1 MTADHSLRSSLL
13 HTAFRMTLGMSVLMS
28 QASADILRGGG
39 NAGTAPPAAS
49 PTPAGGT
56 TPAATNQARANAT
69 DTLARTTQALNSVR
83 AMQAAARANAINGAN
98 NLGNNPLTGQPL
110 PNVPDGLGSGGLKVD
125 GHVATDISWW
135 QGAELPT
142 QTTNGAKVDVTVK
155 QTAQQALLNWE
166 TFNVGKNTTLTF
178 DQSAGGSNARQW
190 IAFNKV
196 NDPTSN
202 PTQILGSIKAQGQV
216 YIINRNG
223 IIFGG
228 SSQVNTG
235 ALTASALPIND
246 ELVANGLLNNPNQA
260 FLFNGLGQGP
270 IGDITVQAGAQI
282 STPVSADGNGG
293 RIFLTGANVTNNGT
307 LSSPSG
313 QVILAAGLQVGVAAH
328 NNSDPSLRGLDVF
341 VGAVTDPASALSPYA
356 GTVTNNGLIEI
367 QRASAML
374 TGKTIQQN
382 GVIDST
388 TSVSLNG
395 RVDLL
400 ANYDA
405 VGNPGYVA
413 SNPNTGSAFVWRSS
427 GNITLGGDSVIR
439 ITPETASTA
448 TAIGTQLA
456 LRSQINIQ
464 GKNIHHA
471 EGSILLAPNAIASIQ
486 AGSWAFI
493 DSPNLPAST
502 FYSTGGQVFL
512 DKGSVIN
519 LAGTTDALASVLQ
532 NIITL
537 ELRGSELSVAP
548 VQRDGELRG
557 ETIVVDLGKTG
568 TYDGREWVG
577 TPLADLIGYLGL
589 VQRDVA
595 QLTTAGGTLSISAG
609 DAAVVREGSV
619 IDVSGG
625 WTNFQGGTVAT
636 TRVISNGQIVDISE
650 ATPDQVYSGIYTGSS
665 SVVHSKWGVVESFN
679 RALAPSGSRYQ
690 EGYTQGANAGSVTI
704 TAPSIV
710 LDGTLRG
717 STVAGGNQ
725 IRNQPGSSNLPDVAK
740 LALHFRG
747 RENLSPNYFAT
758 YPDALDIVFKGGVD
772 QADVPEFTLDSNGNA
787 GALPAERQNQV
798 YLSPDLLTSSGFG
811 HLDVTNENGSITVA
825 EGQNLT
831 ASPGGSISL
840 TASNIDIRGSVT
852 AAGGSLSFTA
862 LNISPYDAA
871 VALSKP
877 VPEVPALRPG
887 RGIFTL
893 GEGATLSTAGLITDD
908 RSASSSSTPAIPDGG
923 SISISAYSANLGEG
937 SLVDVSGGYAMNSD
951 GKGRYGNAGSISILT
966 GKDPRVSSILGGTL
980 SLGGTLRGISG
991 AKGGS
996 LSLQAGAIQ
1005 VGGPPGQAG
1014 VYHLDPSFFNQGG
1027 FTKFN
1032 LQGLGGPG
1040 LPAVSVA
1047 PGTIIEPIAKRL
1059 AVVANSPGGGL
1070 LLGEYETVH
1079 GRAPEVSERQA
1090 VSLSFLS
1097 EGVRDA
1103 ATGLLLYRGD
1113 VVIGEG
1119 SVIRTDPGASVEVRG
1134 STATVLGSI
1143 LAPAGSIRV
1152 SGSSNTNAAFG
1163 DPNQALATTYL
1174 GSSST
1179 LSTAGTVVLKP
1190 DAYGR
1195 RIGSVLGG
1203 GSINVSGNIVAAAGA
1218 LLDVSGT
1225 SGTLDVDPSVVVSNP
1240 VTKLPNTGLTS
1251 KPRVNQTVAVQV
1263 DSNAGTITLSGGQF
1277 LYSDA
1282 TLRGNAGGS
1291 SAAGGSLSVSSGRFY
1306 GVADTPV
1313 PSDITL
1319 TLTQSGPVLANPIS
1333 SSPIGHV
1340 VNGSLGSG
1348 HGFFAADSFQNGGFD
1363 SLTLSGVLETR
1374 GPVTIDARGRVSLAN
1389 QGILFNDSSFTIRAG
1404 AVALGTAFRPPSLPA
1419 EETSPILYNG
1429 QPFIIPAVHGNGTL
1443 DIDASQ
1449 IDVGSLSLQGT
1460 GRANLV
1466 AEDGD
1471 VRGNGTFIIA
1481 GDLKLRAGQIY
1492 PTTASEFNLI
1502 AYDYQNASG
1511 SHKGSITIEA
1521 SGSRSLPFSAGG
1533 KLGIYASTI
1542 HQAGV
1547 LRAPFGTINLG
1558 WDGTGTAPRDW
1569 FTGSSRPFP
1578 VTTDLTLAAGSITSV
1593 SAVDPATGK
1602 ALVLPYGYSP
1612 DGTVWIDPRGVDI
1625 TAGGLPEKSITLSGG
1640 NLVQESGSTVDLRGG
1655 GDLYADRWV
1664 SGLGGPVDILTQS
1677 NSYAIVPS
1685 YGAEYAPYAPYNNS
1699 TSEANLIQD
1708 ASGYTNSSLGVGDR
1722 IYLEGSK
1729 TLAAGYY
1736 TLLPARYA
1744 LLPGAVL
1751 VTASQAGGMG
1761 SLEVPGGASVVNG
1774 YRYNSL
1780 DPGRTAPQ
1788 VSTRFEVASSKVV
1801 RQRAQYFD
1809 FLANTFIKQSAATLN
1824 APVPVLP
1831 TDSGYLRFQATQS
1844 MDLAGSVAS
1853 KSISGGRGAAIDIS
1867 TQLDTFISNGITS
1880 GGAGTITLDS
1890 AALNGFGA
1898 ESLLIG
1904 GVRTRGTDG
1913 TTAVTVNS
1921 GKITVDNDGSTL
1933 AAEDLILAAKSEL
1946 TLASGADLASTG
1958 SAKSNAETLKIAGD
1972 GALVRVSGNPAA
1984 TVLRSRNTSSATP
1997 LLSVG
2002 AGASIT
2008 GGSITLD
2015 STARLAV
2022 DPTASLAASAYT
2034 FGAGRISLM
2043 LDPNAAPPSGT
2054 SLVLNN
2060 SFLGTLGASSSLGL
2074 LSYSSIDLLGAGS
2087 FGSSSLTNLT
2097 LSAGEIRGVNQG
2109 SGTARLIA
2117 KDVLLQNP
2125 NASTAASPGSASGSL
2140 EILADTIRLGSNQ
2153 IALNQYS
2160 NVRLAASRGIIGE
2173 GKGGLSTQAALT
2185 LDTPR
2190 LTGAAGA
2197 VRSITAGGSL
2207 LLSSTGAATS
2217 GLLNGGAG
2225 STLTLTGSSIT
2236 AGSEVLLESGN
2247 LSLHATTGNL
2257 LVSGKL
2263 DVSGNRRVFG
2273 DAIRYSSAG
2282 NIQLSADT
2290 GNVTVAA
2297 PAILDLSA
2305 QPGGGDAGSLAI
2317 SNPAGSFTLL
2327 GTLLG
2332 SSGQGGKDGSFSLDT
2347 SALPSLSG
2355 LAASLRQSSF
2365 TGSQEFRVRSGD
2377 VTLDGLSLARDFTL
2391 SADQG
2396 DVTVTGTI
2404 DASGATGGSIR
2415 LVANG
2420 DLVLASGSRL
2430 DASGADFSSAGK
2442 GGTIT
2447 LEAGASRDGVA
2458 GPGALDLRA
2467 GSSIDLSVAAENS
2480 GSAALG
2486 KFGGKLHLRAPQLGS
2501 DLAVNSLDST
2511 VTGASSILV
2520 EAYKIYDL
2528 TSTTGTITTAIQNQ
2542 IKADGEAF
2550 LGTSGTASA
2559 AYTTISN
2566 RLLAHNPGLA
2576 SILVLAPGA
2585 EIIHRTGNLTLGSSS
2600 STSTSDWNLANYRFG
2615 AKSAAGVLTLR
2626 AAGNLTFF
2634 NTISDGFATAAYNS
2648 LLLPANAL
2656 LPVNTRSYSYR
2667 LVSGADFSATDFG
2680 RTQALESLAASSGSL
2695 LLGKNNTSNFSN
2707 SNGSN
2712 NNPGNSA
2719 TTALALTNR
2728 FQVIRTGTGDID
2740 IHASRSVQLQNQF
2753 ATIYTAGTVV
2763 ADPTMGGSFD
2773 VPILDQTGGNI
2784 TLGANQQTP
2793 SYPAQYSMAGG
2804 NVSIFAGLDIE
2815 HISRTNQN
2823 LIIADSQREL
2833 PNNWLY
2839 RRGYVDPVTG
2849 QFGSSRYGD
2858 VASTT
2863 WWVDFS
2869 NFFQGIGALGGGDVT
2884 LVAGHNVNNV
2894 DAVIPTNARMPKGAP
2909 NATKMV
2915 ELGGGDLIVRAGN
2928 SIDAGVYYVERGH
2941 GSLAAGGS
2949 IVTNS
2954 TRSPSIPQL
2963 GGTANTFD
2971 SNTWLPTTLF
2981 LGKGDFDVT
2990 ALGDLLLGP
2999 VANPFL
3005 LPPGINNTF
3014 WQKSYFSTYGKDS
3027 SVSVSS
3033 VGGSVTLRQGA
3044 TLPASGAG
3052 SITPLLYAWIDRQQI
3067 LRSNPASASYYQPW
3081 LRLAETSADPFRTLV
3096 SLLPPTLDVTSFG
3109 GDINLA
3115 GNLTLAPSA
3124 TGNLELL
3131 AGGAING
3138 LQRNGRVSFNGTS
3151 TSWGSSRINVSDA
3164 DPNAIPGIASPFGY
3178 TALVG
3183 LDLNQ
3188 ARSTRGNFL
3197 ESVNRLFRETGATE
3211 GSQAILQVKQAL
3223 HASGLLHSD
3232 DDEPLRLFAGSGDIS
3247 GLTLFSPK
3255 AALIY
3260 AGRDITDV
3268 AFYLQNLHA
3277 SDTSVVAAGRDII
3290 PSNANSL
3297 LRLLATATGNV
3308 VNNDSPANAGDIQ
3321 ISGPGTLQVLAGR
3334 NLDLGTGAE
3343 LADGTGAGITS
3354 IGNARNP
3361 GLSASGA
3368 NLIVGAGISDATSLA
3383 DSSLNFAAFITR
3395 YVDTPEGEAYLKEL
3409 APGVNFASLDDE
3421 EQARLA
3427 LGVFYL
3433 ILRDAGR
3440 NYATTGNYDTATEAI
3455 ELLFGKSPVPGDILT
3470 RGRSIRTTRGGAI
3483 NLLMPGGGLTLA
3495 NTAIGNPLSPPGIIT
3510 ESGGNIFTF
3519 AKEDV
3524 NIGIGRIFTLR
3535 GGNQV
3540 IWSTDGDIA
3549 AGSSSKTVTSAPPTR
3564 VLIDPQSAAV
3574 QTDLAGLATGGGIG
3588 ALVTVA
3594 GVPLGDVDLVA
3605 PKGTVDAGD
3614 AGIRVSGNLNISA
3627 NQVVNAGNISVGGSS
3642 SGTPTAASAPSVA
3655 TVTSAATTA
3664 AAASAE
3670 TTPAPTSAVKDPE
3683 TAPAIEEIASDI
3695 TVEVLGYGGSDDDE
3709 EEEETAPEGTGQ

>member
-1 MTADHSLRSSLL
+1 MIADHTLRSSLL

-39 NAGTAPPAAS
+39 NAGSAPPSAS
-49 PTPAGGT
+49 QAPAGGT
-56 TPAATNQARANAT
+56 TPATTNPARANAT
-69 DTLARTTQALNSVR
+69 DTLARTTQALNSVK
-83 AMQAAARANAINGAN
+83 AMQAAARANALSGSN
-98 NLGNNPLTGQPL
+98 NLGNHPVTGQPL
-110 PNVPDGLGSGGLKVD
+110 PNVPDGLGAGGLKVD
-125 GHVATDISWW
+125 SHVSTDASWW

-142 QTTNGAKVDVTVK
+142 QAANGGKVEVTVK

-166 TFNVGKNTTLTF
+166 SFNVGKNTTLTF

-196 NDPTSN
+196 NDATAN
-202 PTQILGSIKAQGQV
+202 PTQILGTIKAQGQV
-216 YIINRNG
+216 YIINQNG

-246 ELVANGLLNNPNQA
+246 DLVANGLLNNASQA
-260 FLFNGLGQGP
+260 FLFNGLGKGR
-270 IGDITVQAGAQI
+270 IGDVTVQAGAQI

-293 RIFLTGANVTNNGT
+293 RIFLTGANVANNGT

-328 NNSDPSLRGLDVF
+328 NNADPSLRGLDVF
-341 VGAVTDPASALSPYA
+341 VGAVVDPASALSPYA
-356 GTVTNNGLIEI
+356 GTATNSGLIEI
-367 QRASAML
+367 QRASALL
-374 TGKTIQQN
+374 TGKTIHQN

-405 VGNPGYVA
+405 VGNPGFVA
-413 SNPNTGSAFVWRSS
+413 SNPNTGSAFAWRSS
-427 GNITLGGDSVIR
+427 GNVTLGQDSVIR
-439 ITPETASTA
+439 ITPETGSKT
-448 TAIGTQLA
+448 TAIGTELA

-471 EGSILLAPNAIASIQ
+471 TGSILLAPNAVASIQ
-486 AGSWAFI
+486 AGTWAFI
-493 DSPNLPAST
+493 DSPNLPTST

-512 DKGSVIN
+512 DGGSVIN

-609 DAAVVREGSV
+609 DAAVLREGSI

-650 ATPDQVYSGIYTGSS
+650 ASPDQVYSGIYTGSS
-665 SVVHSKWGVVESFN
+665 SVVHSKWGVVENFN
-679 RALAPSGSRYQ
+679 RALAPAGVRYQ
-690 EGYTQGANAGSVTI
+690 AGYTQGANAGSVSI
-704 TAPSIV
+704 TAPAIV

-717 STVAGGNQ
+717 NTVAGGNQ
-725 IRNQPGSSNLPDVAK
+725 IRNEPGSSNLPDAAK
-740 LALHFRG
+740 LSLLFRG
-747 RENLSPNYFAT
+747 RENLSPSYFVT
-758 YPDALDIVFKGGVD
+758 YPDALDIVFKQGVE
-772 QADVPEFTLDSNGNA
+772 QEDVSDFVLDENGNA
-787 GALPAERQNQV
+787 AAIPAERRNHV

-811 HLDVTNENGSITVA
+811 HLEVANENGSITVE
-825 EGQNLT
+825 EGQHLST
-831 ASPGGSISL
+831 GAGGSISL
-840 TASNIDIRGSVT
+840 TASNIDIRGDVT

-862 LNISPYDAA
+862 LNVSPYDAA

-877 VPEVPALRPG
+877 VPEVPPLRPG

-893 GEGATLSTAGLITDD
+893 AEGATLSTAGLVTDD
-908 RSASSSSTPAIPDGG
+908 RYASSSGTPAIPDGG
-923 SISISAYSANLGEG
+923 KISIAAYSADLGEG

-951 GKGRYGNAGSISILT
+951 GKGRYGNAGSLSILT

-991 AKGGS
+991 ANGGS
-996 LSLQAGAIQ
+996 LTLQAGAIQ
-1005 VGGPPGQAG
+1005 VGGVAQAG
-1014 VYHLDPSFFNQGG
+1014 VFQVDPSFFNQGG
-1027 FTKFN
+1027 FTKFT

-1040 LPAVSVA
+1040 LTAVSVA
-1047 PGTIIEPIAKRL
+1047 AGTRIEPVAQRL
-1059 AVVANSPGGGL
+1059 AVVANQAGGGL
-1070 LLGEYETVH
+1070 LLGEYQAIH

-1090 VSLSFLS
+1090 VSLSFVS

-1103 ATGLLLYRGD
+1103 ATGFLLHRGD

-1119 SVIRTDPGASVEVRG
+1119 AVIQTDPGASVEVRG
-1134 STATVLGSI
+1134 STAAVLGSI

-1152 SGSSNTNAAFG
+1152 SGSSNTAAVFG

-1174 GSSST
+1174 GSNSV
-1179 LSTAGTVVLKP
+1179 LSATGAVVLKP

-1195 RIGSVLGG
+1195 RVGSVLGG
-1203 GSINVSGNIVAAAGA
+1203 GSITVSGNLVAAAGA
-1218 LLDVSGT
+1218 VLDVSGA
-1225 SGTLDVDPSVVVSNP
+1225 SGILDVDPSVVVANP
-1240 VTKLPNTGLTS
+1240 VTKIPNTGLTS
-1251 KPRVNQTVAVQV
+1251 KPRIGQTVPVRV
-1263 DSNAGTITLSGGQF
+1263 DSNAGSITLSGGQF
-1277 LYSDA
+1277 LFSDA
-1282 TLRGNAGGS
+1282 TLRGEAGGN

-1306 GVADTPV
+1306 GVADTPS
-1313 PSDITL
+1313 PADITL
-1319 TLTQSGPVLANPIS
+1319 SVAQSGPVLAGSSSNPI
-1333 SSPIGHV
+1333 GQAV
-1340 VNGSLGSG
+1340 TGTLGSG
-1348 HGFFAADSFQNGGFD
+1348 HGFFAIDVFQQGGFD
-1363 SLTLSGVLETR
+1363 SLSLAGVLETR
-1374 GPVTIDARGRVSLAN
+1374 GPVSIDARGKVSLGN
-1389 QGILFNDSSFTIRAG
+1389 QGILFNDSSFTIDAG
-1404 AVALGTAFRPPSLPA
+1404 AVALGMAFRPPSLPA
-1419 EETSPILYNG
+1419 EETSPIVFNG
-1429 QPFIIPAVHGNGTL
+1429 QPFIIPAAYGSGTL
-1443 DIDASQ
+1443 DINAGH

-1460 GRANLV
+1460 CRASLV
-1466 AEDGD
+1466 AENGD
-1471 VRGNGTFIIA
+1471 VRGNGTFVIA
-1481 GDLKLRAGQIY
+1481 GDLSIRAGQIF

-1502 AYDYQNASG
+1502 AYDHGNQ
-1511 SHKGSITIEA
+1511 KGSITIES
-1521 SGSRSLPFSAGG
+1521 SGSRALPYSAGG

-1542 HQAGV
+1542 HQGGV

-1569 FTGSSRPFP
+1569 FTGASAPFP
-1578 VTTDLTLAAGSITSV
+1578 ITTDLTLAAGSITSV

-1612 DGTVWIDPRGVDI
+1612 DGTVWIDPRGVDV

-1640 NLVQESGSTVDLRGG
+1640 NLIQEAGSTIDLRGG

-1664 SGLGGPVDILTQS
+1664 SGLGGPVDVLTHS
-1677 NSYAIVPS
+1677 NSFAVVPS
-1685 YGAEYAPYAPYNNS
+1685 YGADYAPYAPYNNS
-1699 TSEANLIQD
+1699 SSEANLIQG
-1708 ASGYTNSSLGVGDR
+1708 APGYTNGSLGVGDR

-1751 VTASQAGGMG
+1751 VTASQAGGLG
-1761 SLEVPGGASVVNG
+1761 SLELPGGASVVNG

-1780 DPGRTAPQ
+1780 DADRAAPQ

-1844 MDLAGSVAS
+1844 MELAGAVAS

-1867 TQLDTFISNGITS
+1867 TQLDAFISNGSTS
-1880 GGAGTITLDS
+1880 GGAGSITLDS
-1890 AALNGFGA
+1890 AALNSFGA

-1904 GVRTRGTDG
+1904 GTRSRGTDG
-1913 TTAVTVNS
+1913 STTVTVAS
-1921 GKITVDNDGSTL
+1921 GKITVDNEGAPL

-1946 TLASGADLASTG
+1946 LLAPGAELASTG
-1958 SAKSNAETLKIAGD
+1958 SVKSIAETLKVAGD

-1984 TVLRSRNTSSATP
+1984 SVLRSGNTTSASP
-1997 LLSVG
+1997 LLTVG
-2002 AGASIT
+2002 PGASVS
-2008 GGSITLD
+2008 GGSIILD
-2015 STARLAV
+2015 STARLAL
-2022 DPTASLAASAYT
+2022 DPGASLVAKSYT
-2034 FGAGRISLM
+2034 FGAGHISVM
-2043 LDPNAAPPSGT
+2043 LDPNAVAPSAG

-2074 LSYSSIDLLGAGS
+2074 LSYSSIDLHGAGS
-2087 FGSSSLTNLT
+2087 FGSSTLANLT
-2097 LSAGEIRGVNQG
+2097 LGAAEIRGVDQG
-2109 SGTARLIA
+2109 TGTARLIA

-2125 NASTAASPGSASGSL
+2125 NSGTAAAPGSSSGAL
-2140 EILADTIRLGSNQ
+2140 EIAAEAIRLGSNQ
-2153 IALNQYS
+2153 IALNGYA

-2173 GKGGLSTQAALT
+2173 GKGGLSTQASLAL
-2185 LDTPR
+2185 DAPR

-2197 VRSITAGGSL
+2197 VRSITAGGEL
-2207 LLSSTGAATS
+2207 VLTSSGAASS
-2217 GLLNGGAG
+2217 GLLSGGPG
-2225 STLTLTGSSIT
+2225 STLTLTGASVV
-2236 AGSEVLLESGN
+2236 AGSEILLESGN
-2247 LSLHATTGNL
+2247 LALHATTGDVVAN
-2257 LVSGKL
+2257 GRI
-2263 DVSGNRRVFG
+2263 DVSGSRRVFG
-2273 DAIRYSSAG
+2273 DAVRYSSAG
-2282 NIQLSADT
+2282 SIRLSADA
-2290 GNVTVAA
+2290 GNVVVAA
-2297 PAILDLSA
+2297 PATLDLSA
-2305 QPGGGDAGSLAI
+2305 HPGGGNAGSLAI
-2317 SNPAGSFTLL
+2317 ANPAGSFTLA

-2332 SSGQGGKDGSFSLDT
+2332 SGGQAGTNGNFSLDT
-2347 SALPSLSG
+2347 SVLPSLSK

-2365 TGSQEFRVRSGD
+2365 TGSQEFRVRGGD
-2377 VTLDGLSLARDFTL
+2377 VVVDGLSVARDFLL

-2396 DVTVTGTI
+2396 DVTVSGTI

-2420 DLVLASGSRL
+2420 DLVVAAGAVL
-2430 DASGADFSSAGK
+2430 DASGADFSNAGK
-2442 GGTIT
+2442 GGAIT

-2458 GPGALDLRA
+2458 GPGVLELKA
-2467 GSSIDLSVAAENS
+2467 GSVIDLEVAAENA

-2486 KFGGKLHLRAPQLGS
+2486 KFGGKLHLRAPQLEG
-2501 DLAVNSLDST
+2501 DIAIDSLDST
-2511 VTGASSILV
+2511 ITGASSILV
-2520 EAYKIYDL
+2520 EGYKIYDL
-2528 TSTTGTITTAIQNQ
+2528 TSTTGTITSAIQNQ
-2542 IKADGEAF
+2542 IKADGEAL
-2550 LGTSGTASA
+2550 LGTAGNASA
-2559 AYTTISN
+2559 AYTAITN
-2566 RLLAHNPGLA
+2566 RLLASNPGLA

-2585 EIIHRTGNLTLGSSS
+2585 EVIHRTGSLTLGSST
-2600 STSTSDWNLANYRFG
+2600 STNTSDWNLANYRFG

-2626 AAGNLTFF
+2626 AAGNLTLF
-2634 NTISDGFATAAYNS
+2634 NTLSDGFTSATYNS
-2648 LLLPANAL
+2648 LLLPDSAQ

-2680 RTQALESLAASSGSL
+2680 KTQDLSALAANAGSL
-2695 LLGKNNTSNFSN
+2695 VLGKNNTNNFSN

-2719 TTALALTNR
+2719 TTAAALTNR
-2728 FQVIRTGTGDID
+2728 FQVIRTGTGDIE
-2740 IHASRSVQLQNQF
+2740 IHAGRSVQLQNQF
-2753 ATIYTAGTVV
+2753 ATIYSAGTVV

-2793 SYPAQYSMAGG
+2793 SYAAQYSMAGG
-2804 NVSIFAGLDIE
+2804 DVSIFAGLDIE
-2815 HISRTNQN
+2815 HVSRTNQN
-2823 LIIADSQREL
+2823 VIIADSQRQL

-2849 QFGSSRYGD
+2849 EFGGSRYGD

-2869 NFFQGIGALGGGDVT
+2869 NFFQGVGALGGGDVT
-2884 LVAGHNVNNV
+2884 LVAGSNINNV

-2909 NATKMV
+2909 NTSRMV
-2915 ELGGGDLIVRAGN
+2915 ELGGGDLVVRAGN
-2928 SIDAGVYYVERGH
+2928 NIDAGVYYVERGH
-2941 GSLAAGGS
+2941 GTLQAGGS
-2949 IVTNS
+2949 IITNA

-2971 SNTWLPTTLF
+2971 SHTWLPTTLF
-2981 LGKGDFDVT
+2981 LGKGDFEVT

-3027 SVSVSS
+3027 SVSVAS
-3033 VGGSVTLRQGA
+3033 VGGSVTLRQGT

-3052 SITPLLYAWIDRQQI
+3052 SITPILWAWIDRQQI
-3067 LRSNPASASYYQPW
+3067 LRANPASASYYQPW
-3081 LRLAETSADPFRTLV
+3081 LRLAETSAEPFRALV

-3109 GDINLA
+3109 RDINLV

-3138 LQRNGRVSFNGTS
+3138 LQQNGRVAFNGS
-3151 TSWGSSRINVSDA
+3151 SASWGSSRINVSDA

-3178 TALVG
+3178 TAVVG
-3183 LDLNQ
+3183 LDQTL

-3197 ESVNRLFRETGATE
+3197 EFVNRLFRETGATE

-3223 HASGLLHSD
+3223 HAAGLLHRD
-3232 DDEPLRLFAGSGDIS
+3232 DGEPVRLYAGDGDIS
-3247 GLTLFSPK
+3247 GLALYSPK

-3260 AGRDITDV
+3260 AARDITDV
-3268 AFYLQNLHA
+3268 ALYLQNLRA

-3297 LRLLATATGNV
+3297 LRLLATGTGNV
-3308 VNNDSPANAGDIQ
+3308 VNNDSPVNAGDIQ

-3334 NLDLGTGAE
+3334 HLDLGTGAE

-3361 GLSASGA
+3361 SLAAGGA
-3368 NLIVGAGISDATSLA
+3368 NLIVGAGIGDASSLA
-3383 DSSLNFAAFITR
+3383 NSSLDFAAFIEH
-3395 YVDTPEGEAYLKEL
+3395 YVTTSDGAGYLKEL
-3409 APGVNFASLDDE
+3409 APGVDFASLDDE

-3440 NYATTGNYDTATEAI
+3440 DYAKTGNYDSALNAI
-3455 ELLFGKSPVPGDILT
+3455 DVLVGNTPAAGNILT
-3470 RGRSIRTTRGGAI
+3470 RGRSIRSTRGGEI

-3510 ESGGNIFTF
+3510 ESGGSIYTF
-3519 AKEDV
+3519 ADKSID
-3524 NIGIGRIFTLR
+3524 IGIGRIFTLR
-3535 GGNQV
+3535 GGNQM
-3540 IWSTDGDIA
+3540 IWSTTGDIA

-3588 ALVTVA
+3588 ALATVA

-3605 PKGTVDAGD
+3605 PEGTVDAGD

-3642 SGTPTAASAPSVA
+3642 SGTPTAPSAPSVA
-3655 TVTSAATTA
+3655 TVTSASTTA
-3664 AAASAE
+3664 AAA
-3670 TTPAPTSAVKDPE
+3670 TTDTAAPPSSTVREQEPAPV
-3683 TAPAIEEIASDI
+3683 IEEIPSDI
-3695 TVEVLGYGGSDDDE
+3695 SVEVLGYGGSDDEDE
-3709 EEEETAPEGTGQ
+3709 DEGAP

>member
-1 MTADHSLRSSLL
+1 MIADYTLRHSLLN
-13 HTAFRMTLGMSVLMS
+13 TAFRMTLGMSVLMS
-28 QASADILRGGG
+28 QGSADILRGGG
-39 NAGTAPPAAS
+39 NAGTAPAAAS

-56 TPAATNQARANAT
+56 TPSVTNQARANAT
-69 DTLARTTQALNSVR
+69 DTLARTTQAITAVR
-83 AMQAAARANAINGAN
+83 AMQLAARNNAINGPN
-98 NLGNNPLTGQPL
+98 NLGNHPVTGAPL
-110 PNVPDGLGSGGLKVD
+110 PNVPDGLGAGGLQVD
-125 GHVATDISWW
+125 MVNNVPTWW

-142 QTTNGAKVDVTVK
+142 QTSSGGKVEVTVK
-155 QTAQQALLNWE
+155 QTAQQALLNWSS
-166 TFNVGKNTTLTF
+166 FNVGKNTTLNF
-178 DQSAGGSNARQW
+178 DQSAGGSNVRQW

-196 NDPTSN
+196 TNSDN
-202 PTQILGSIKAQGQV
+202 PTQILGNIKAQGQV
-216 YIINRNG
+216 YIINSNG

-235 ALTASALPIND
+235 ALTASALPINND
-246 ELVANGLLNNPNQA
+246 LVTNGLLNNPTQA
-260 FLFNGLGQGP
+260 FLFNGLGSAGR
-270 IGDITVQAGAQI
+270 IGDVTVQAGAQI

-328 NNSDPSLRGLDVF
+328 NNADPSLRGLDVF
-341 VGAVTDPASALSPYA
+341 VGAVVDPASSLSPYA

-367 QRASAML
+367 QRASAVL
-374 TGKTIQQN
+374 TGRTIQQN
-382 GVIDST
+382 GAIDST

-405 VGNPGYVA
+405 VGNPGYLA
-413 SNPNTGSAFVWRSS
+413 SNPNTGTAFAWRST
-427 GNITLGGDSVIR
+427 GNVTLGQNSFIR
-439 ITPETASTA
+439 ILPETNNAA
-448 TAIGTQLA
+448 TAIGTKLA

-471 EGSILLAPNAIASIQ
+471 EGSILLAPNAVASIQ
-486 AGSWAFI
+486 AGTWAFI
-493 DSPNLPAST
+493 DSPNLPTST

-512 DKGSVIN
+512 DRGSVIN

-532 NIITL
+532 NIIEL

-625 WTNFQGGTVAT
+625 WTNFQGGVVAT
-636 TRVISNGQIVDISE
+636 TRVVSNGQIVDISQ
-650 ATPDQVYSGIYTGSS
+650 ATPDQVYSGIYTGNS

-679 RALAPSGSRYQ
+679 RALAPAGTRYQ
-690 EGYTQGANAGSVTI
+690 EGYTQGADAGSVTI
-704 TAPSIV
+704 TASSIV
-710 LDGTLRG
+710 LDGSLRG
-717 STVAGGNQ
+717 TTVAGGNQ
-725 IRNQPGSSNLPDVAK
+725 IRNVPGSSNLPEAAK

-747 RENLSPNYFAT
+747 RENASPNYFVT
-758 YPDALDIVFKGGVD
+758 YPDGLDVVFKEGVEQED
-772 QADVPEFTLDSNGNA
+772 VADFTLDENGNA
-787 GALPAERQNQV
+787 AALSSDRKSNV
-798 YLSPDLLTSSGFG
+798 FLSPDLLTSSGFG
-811 HLDVTNENGSITVA
+811 HLEVTNENGTITVA
-825 EGQNLT
+825 EGQHLAT
-831 ASPGGSISL
+831 SAGGSISL
-840 TASNIDIRGSVT
+840 TALNIDIQGDVS
-852 AAGGSLSFTA
+852 AAGGALSFTA

-871 VALSKP
+871 VDLSKP
-877 VPEVPALRPG
+877 IPEVPALRPG

-893 GEGATLSTAGLITDD
+893 AEGAKLSTAGLITDD
-908 RSASSSSTPAIPDGG
+908 RNASSYDTPAIPDGG
-923 SISISAYSANLGEG
+923 SISIQGYSVDLKDG

-951 GKGRYGNAGSISILT
+951 GKGRYGNAGAISILS

-980 SLGGTLRGISG
+980 SLDGTLRGISG
-991 AKGGS
+991 AKGGT
-996 LSLQAGAIQ
+996 LTLQAGAIQ
-1005 VGGPPGQAG
+1005 VGGSPGQASIF
-1014 VYHLDPSFFNQGG
+1014 HLDPSFFNEGG

-1032 LQGLGGPG
+1032 IQGLGGPG
-1040 LPAVSVA
+1040 LTAVSVA
-1047 PGTIIEPIAKRL
+1047 PGTVIEPVAKRL

-1070 LLGEYETVH
+1070 LLGEYQDVH
-1079 GRAPEVSERQA
+1079 GRMPEVSERQA
-1090 VSLSFLS
+1090 VSLSFSS

-1113 VVIGEG
+1113 VVLGEG
-1119 SVIRTDPGASVEVRG
+1119 SVIRTDPGASVEFRG

-1143 LAPAGSIRV
+1143 LAPAGSIKI
-1152 SGSSNTNAAFG
+1152 SGSTNTAAVFG

-1174 GSSST
+1174 GANSV
-1179 LSTAGTVVLKP
+1179 LSAAGTVVLKP

-1195 RIGSVLGG
+1195 RIGNVLGG
-1203 GSINVSGNIVAAAGA
+1203 GNISVSGNIVAAAGA
-1218 LLDVSGT
+1218 LLDVSGA
-1225 SGTLDVDPSVVVSNP
+1225 SGILDVDPSVLVSNP
-1240 VTKLPNTGLTS
+1240 TTKIPNTGLTN
-1251 KPRVNQTVAVQV
+1251 KPRVNQAVPVQV
-1263 DSNAGTITLSGGQF
+1263 DSNAGSISLSGGQF
-1277 LYSDA
+1277 LLSDA
-1282 TLRGNAGGS
+1282 TLRGNAGGA
-1291 SAAGGSLSVSSGRFY
+1291 SAAGGSLSVSSNRFY
-1306 GVADTPV
+1306 GVADTPS

-1319 TLTQSGPVLANPIS
+1319 TLTQSGPVLASPVSGNPIGQAVS
-1333 SSPIGHV
+1333 GA
-1340 VNGSLGSG
+1340 LGSSR
-1348 HGFFAADSFQNGGFD
+1348 GFFAIDSFQSGGFD
-1363 SLTLSGVLETR
+1363 SLSLGGVLETR
-1374 GPVTIDARGRVSLAN
+1374 GPVSIDARGQVSLAN
-1389 QGILFNDSSFTIRAG
+1389 QGLLFNSSNLSIKAG
-1404 AVALGTAFRPPSLPA
+1404 AVSLGMAFRPPSLPT
-1419 EETSPILYNG
+1419 EETSPIVFNG
-1429 QPFIIPAVHGNGTL
+1429 QPFIIPATHGNGTL
-1443 DIDASQ
+1443 DIQAGH

-1460 GRANLV
+1460 GTTNLV
-1466 AEDGD
+1466 AENGD
-1471 VRGNGTFIIA
+1471 VRGNGTFIMA
-1481 GDLKLRAGQIY
+1481 GDLTVRAGQIY

-1511 SHKGSITIEA
+1511 SHKGSITIES

-1542 HQAGV
+1542 HQGGV
-1547 LRAPFGTINLG
+1547 LRAPFGTISLG

-1578 VTTDLTLAAGSITSV
+1578 VTTDLTLASGSITSV
-1593 SAVDPATGK
+1593 SAVDPKTGK

-1640 NLVQESGSTVDLRGG
+1640 NLVQEAGSSIDLRGG

-1664 SGLGGPVDILTQS
+1664 SGLGGPVDILTNT
-1677 NSYAIVPS
+1677 NSFAVVPS
-1685 YGAEYAPYAPYNNS
+1685 YGAHYAPYAAYNGS
-1699 TSEANLIQD
+1699 TSASNLIQG
-1708 ASGYTNSSLGVGDR
+1708 ASGYTNGTLAVGDK

-1751 VTASQAGGMG
+1751 VTASKAGGLG
-1761 SLEVPGGASVVNG
+1761 SLEVPGGASIVNG

-1780 DPGRTAPQ
+1780 DASRTAPQ

-1831 TDSGYLRFQATQS
+1831 SDSGYLRFQATQS

-1867 TQLDTFISNGITS
+1867 TQLDTFISNGSNS

-1890 AALNGFGA
+1890 AALNAFGA

-1904 GVRTRGTDG
+1904 GTRTRGTDG
-1913 TTAVTVNS
+1913 TTSVTVGS
-1921 GKITVDNDGSTL
+1921 GKITVDNDGAPL
-1933 AAEDLILAAKSEL
+1933 AAEDLVLVAKNELVLAP
-1946 TLASGADLASTG
+1946 GAELASTG
-1958 SAKSNAETLKIAGD
+1958 TAKSNADTLRLTGD

-1984 TVLRSRNTSSATP
+1984 SVLRSGNTSSNTP
-1997 LLSVG
+1997 LLTVG
-2002 AGASIT
+2002 AGASIS
-2008 GGSITLD
+2008 GGSLILDSTSRLSLD
-2015 STARLAV
+2015 STA
-2022 DPTASLAASAYT
+2022 SLVADAYT
-2034 FGAGRISLM
+2034 FGAGRISVM
-2043 LDPNAAPPSGT
+2043 LDPNAAVPSSG
-2054 SLVLNN
+2054 SLVIDN
-2060 SFLGTLGASSSLGL
+2060 SFLGLLGGSSSLGL
-2074 LSYSSIDLLGAGS
+2074 LSYSSIDLHGAGS
-2087 FGSSSLTNLT
+2087 FGSSSLANLT
-2097 LSAGEIRGVNQG
+2097 LSGAEIRGVGQG
-2109 SGTARLIA
+2109 NGTARIIA
-2117 KDVLLQNP
+2117 KEVLLQNP
-2125 NASTAASPGSASGSL
+2125 NAATITTPDASSGTL
-2140 EILADTIRLGSNQ
+2140 EIAAETIRLGSNQ
-2153 IALNQYS
+2153 TAINQYS
-2160 NVRLAASRGIIGE
+2160 NVRLAASRGVIGE
-2173 GKGGLSTQAALT
+2173 GKGGLATQSNLS

-2197 VRSITAGGSL
+2197 VRSITAGGDL
-2207 LLSSTGAATS
+2207 VLSSTGGSAS
-2217 GLLNGGAG
+2217 GLLTGGPG
-2225 STLTLTGSSIT
+2225 STLSLIGSSVT
-2236 AGSEVLLESGN
+2236 AGSQVLLESGN
-2247 LSLHATTGNL
+2247 LSLRATNGNL
-2257 LVSGKL
+2257 TVTGKL

-2273 DAIRYSSAG
+2273 DTARYYSAG
-2282 NIQLSADT
+2282 SIKLGSDT
-2290 GNVTVAA
+2290 GNVVVASS
-2297 PAILDLSA
+2297 AILDLSA
-2305 QPGGGDAGSLAI
+2305 HAGGGDAGLLSIANPGGGVTLA
-2317 SNPAGSFTLL
+2317 

-2332 SSGQGGKDGSFSLDT
+2332 KGGQGGKDGSFFLDT
-2347 SALPSLSG
+2347 SVLPSLSG
-2355 LAASLRQSSF
+2355 LAATLRQSSF
-2365 TGSQEFRVRSGD
+2365 TGSQEFRVRNGD
-2377 VTLDGLSLARDFTL
+2377 VIIDGLSVARDFLL

-2396 DVTVTGTI
+2396 DVTVTGTV

-2420 DLVLASGSRL
+2420 DLIVASGSTL
-2430 DASGADFSSAGK
+2430 DASGLDFSNAGK
-2442 GGTIT
+2442 GGAIT

-2458 GPGALDLRA
+2458 GDGTLDLRA
-2467 GSSIDLSVAAENS
+2467 GSSIDLSVAAENA
-2480 GSAALG
+2480 GSAAIG
-2486 KFGGKLHLRAPQLGS
+2486 EFGGKLHLRAPQLSG
-2501 DLAVNSLDST
+2501 DIAVNTLDST
-2511 VTGASSILV
+2511 ITGASSILV
-2520 EAYKIYDL
+2520 EGYKIYDL
-2528 TSTTGTITTAIQNQ
+2528 SSTTGTITTAIQNQ

-2550 LGTSGTASA
+2550 LGTAGTASA
-2559 AYTTISN
+2559 AYTAINN
-2566 RLLAHNPGLA
+2566 RLLANNPGLA

-2585 EIIHRTGNLTLGSSS
+2585 EVIHRTGNLTLGSS
-2600 STSTSDWNLANYRFG
+2600 TSTNSSDWNLASYRFG

-2626 AAGNLTFF
+2626 AAGNLTLF
-2634 NTISDGFATAAYNS
+2634 NSLSDGFGSAAHDAK
-2648 LLLPANAL
+2648 LLAANDL

-2667 LVSGADFSATDFG
+2667 LVSGADFGASDFG
-2680 RTQALESLAASSGSL
+2680 KTKALESLASNTGSL
-2695 LLGKNNTSNFSN
+2695 QLGKNNTNNFSN

-2712 NNPGNSA
+2712 NNPGNNA
-2719 TTALALTNR
+2719 TTVAALTNR
-2728 FQVIRTGTGDID
+2728 YQVIRTGTGDID
-2740 IHASRSVQLQNQF
+2740 IRAGRSVQLQNHF
-2753 ATIYTAGTVV
+2753 ATIYTAGAAV
-2763 ADPTMGGSFD
+2763 ADPTMGGTFD
-2773 VPILDQTGGNI
+2773 VPKLNQDNGNI
-2784 TLGANQQTP
+2784 TLGAPQQNPLYTP
-2793 SYPAQYSMAGG
+2793 QYSMAGG
-2804 NVSIFAGLDIE
+2804 DVSIFAGLDIE
-2815 HISRTNQN
+2815 HITRTNQN
-2823 LIIADSQREL
+2823 AVIADSQRQL

-2839 RRGYVDPVTG
+2839 RRGYVESDGT
-2849 QFGSSRYGD
+2849 FGNSREGD
-2858 VASTT
+2858 EASTT

-2884 LVAGHNVNNV
+2884 LVAGNNVNNV
-2894 DAVIPTNARMPKGAP
+2894 DAVIPTNARMPKGVP
-2909 NATKMV
+2909 NASRMV
-2915 ELGGGDLIVRAGN
+2915 ELGGGDLIVHAGN
-2928 SIDAGVYYVERGH
+2928 NIDAGVYYVERGR
-2941 GSLAAGGS
+2941 GTLQAGGS

-2963 GGTANTFD
+2963 GGTSNTFD
-2971 SNTWLPTTLF
+2971 SSTWLPTTLF
-2981 LGKGDFDVT
+2981 LGKGQFEVT

-3014 WQKSYFSTYGKDS
+3014 WQKSYFSTYDKDS
-3027 SVSVSS
+3027 SVSVAS
-3033 VGGSVTLRQGA
+3033 VGGSVTLRQGT

-3052 SITPLLYAWIDRQQI
+3052 SVTPILWAWIDRQQI

-3081 LRLAETSADPFRTLV
+3081 LRLAETSADPFRTVV

-3109 GDINLA
+3109 SNINLV

-3138 LQRNGRVSFNGTS
+3138 LQRNGRVTFNGS
-3151 TSWGSSRINVSDA
+3151 SSAWGASRINVSDA
-3164 DPNAIPGIASPFGY
+3164 DPNAVPGITNPFGY
-3178 TALVG
+3178 TSLVG
-3183 LDLNQ
+3183 YDLNQ
-3188 ARSTRGNFL
+3188 ARTTRGNFL

-3223 HASGLLHSD
+3223 HAAGILHRD
-3232 DDEPLRLFAGSGDIS
+3232 DDEPLRLFAGGGDIS

-3255 AALIY
+3255 ASLIY
-3260 AGRDITDV
+3260 AARDITDV
-3268 AFYLQNLHA
+3268 ALYLQNARA

-3297 LRLLATATGNV
+3297 LRLFASAAGNV

-3321 ISGPGTLQVLAGR
+3321 ISGQGTLQVLAGR
-3334 NLDLGTGAE
+3334 NLDLGSGAE

-3361 GLSASGA
+3361 ALPASGA
-3368 NLIVGAGISDATSLA
+3368 NLIVGAGIADASSLA
-3383 DSSLNFAAFITR
+3383 NSSLDFATFITE
-3395 YVDTPEGEAYLKEL
+3395 YVETPEGAAYLKEL
-3409 APGVNFASLDDE
+3409 APGVDFASLGGE
-3421 EQARLA
+3421 EQSRLA

-3440 NYATTGNYDTATEAI
+3440 NYAQTGNYDSALAAI
-3455 ELLFGKSPVPGDILT
+3455 KVLFGEETVPGNILT

-3483 NLLMPGGGLTLA
+3483 NLLTPGGGLTLA

-3519 AKEDV
+3519 ANNDV

-3540 IWSTDGDIA
+3540 IWSTKGDIA

-3588 ALVTVA
+3588 ALATVA

-3605 PKGTVDAGD
+3605 PEGTVDAGD

-3627 NQVVNAGNISVGGSS
+3627 NQIVNAGNISVGGSS
-3642 SGTPTAASAPSVA
+3642 SGTPSAPSALSVA
-3655 TVTSAATTA
+3655 TVTAASTA
-3664 AAASAE
+3664 AAATTE
-3670 TTPAPTSAVKDPE
+3670 TT
-3683 TAPAIEEIASDI
+3683 TAPAPEAKPEESEAVIEEPESDI
-3695 TVEVLGYGGSDDDE
+3695 SVEVLGYGGSDDEE
-3709 EEEETAPEGTGQ
+3709 EEEETP